1 MKCYILLKTALF
13 GLKNDRASLTI
24 SELFA
29 HFLIQLFVLG
39 ITVLAYVSL
48 VILLAYAELQHTIAI
63 LIVLTIQLLHRWAAN
78 ELYVMAAWSCTVSKF
93 IVAFIIAMLVMP
105 YTAENPT
112 VTGENTFHLFQAI
125 VFIKS
130 TLRMGVMY
138 ILLGLCTFDA
148 LLGFILYCSENESEV
163 RMASL
168 IMQTIIL
175 LVFGTLLE
183 VEIAITL
190 L

>member
-1 MKCYILLKTALF
+1 MKLLQQALF
-13 GLKNDRASLTI
+13 SVKNDSTTLTV

-29 HFLIQLFVLG
+29 YFSVQLFVLI
-39 ITVLAYVSL
+39 ITVLAYFILVSFFA
-48 VILLAYAELQHTIAI
+48 VAELQHTLAI
-63 LIVLTIQLLHRWAAN
+63 LSVLTSHLLHRWAAN
-78 ELYVMAAWSCTVSKF
+78 ESYVMAAWSCTVSKF
-93 IVAFIIAMLVMP
+93 VVAFIIGLLTLP

-112 VTGENTFHLFQAI
+112 VTGENTFHLFQAV

-148 LLGFILYCSENESEV
+148 LLGFILYCSEKESEV
-163 RMASL
+163 RTVSL

-175 LVFGTLLE
+175 LVFGTLLQ
-183 VEIAITL
+183 VDISLTL
-190 L
+190 V

>member
-1 MKCYILLKTALF
+1 MIFHKLRTALF
-13 GLKNDRASLTI
+13 GLKNGSASLTV

-29 HFLIQLFVLG
+29 HFLSQLFVLV
-39 ITVLAYVSL
+39 ITALAYLSL
-48 VILLAYAELQHTIAI
+48 IILLAVSEFQHTIAI
-63 LIVLTIQLLHRWAAN
+63 LIVLTLQLLHRWAAN
-78 ELYVMAAWSCTVSKF
+78 ESYIMAAWSCTVSKF
-93 IVAFIIAMLVMP
+93 IVAFIIVLLIGQ

-138 ILLGLCTFDA
+138 IMLGLCTFDA
-148 LLGFILYCSENESEV
+148 LLGFILYCSEKESEV
-163 RMASL
+163 RTVSL

-175 LVFGTLLE
+175 LVFGTLLQ
-183 VEIAITL
+183 VEISITFL
-190 L
+190 